1 MINMASFEGNPTL
14 VFKDRLKKLRK
25 DHLMTQ
31 EETAAQLGIPR
42 TTYSGYEKCIREA
55 GYEVL
60 TKLAIL
66 FDVSIDYLLG
76 LTDQPKFECNQNAYT
91 FLYNDGIHW
100 NGIPLREGDVK
111 PIRELLKTI
120 VEARTNI
127 ESR

>member
-1 MINMASFEGNPTL
+1 MTFQEGKPSL
-14 VFKDRLKKLRK
+14 VFRDRLKKLRK

-60 TKLAIL
+60 IKLALL

-76 LTDQPKFECNQNAYT
+76 LTDQPKFEREQNAYT
-91 FLYNDGIHW
+91 FLYKEGIHW
-100 NGIPLREGDVK
+100 NGIPLKESDIK
-111 PIRELLKTI
+111 PIRDLLKMI
-120 VEARTNI
+120 VDARTNI